1 MYKSRVYPGSDSSLT
16 RDSGSESTPLLSSES
31 RTSPEPV
38 IFGDSETSD
47 LDLSPAGCSVI
58 YGSVDTVN
66 YNTILG
72 LSPKRPFSSVRDS
85 ELFVS
90 TMANPPCLVNLSHE
104 INYDPHNVDLVL
116 AKENSYAKKAHEID
130 FKSELLQP
138 ELFQSDVV
146 QAKCKETLKPKQSSL
161 VTIFSIWNTIL
172 GSSLLTM
179 PWGIAMAGLF
189 PGVILNLL
197 MSGLCLYTAYRLVA
211 AHAYH
216 GGGADVEVLDL
227 CRIYLGKWAEH
238 IARIFS
244 IAVLLGA
251 TIAYWILMANFLYNS
266 VNFIYDNI
274 AGSTFAPV
282 SENISHKEV
291 LCPKEVRDNNTIVT
305 YEKTSDALGPVW
317 DLHNTVPVF
326 LALLIFPLL
335 NFNSTTFFTKFNS
348 LGTASVICLILFV
361 VIKSASWGINMDQVE
376 REMSWVI
383 QPTFPA
389 LTGIL
394 AMSFFIHNIVINI
407 MQNNRDQTKNGRDLT
422 IAYGLVTF
430 TYIIIGVMFFICFP
444 LPKSCIE
451 DNLLNNFPKWDGL
464 TLGARIVLLFQLIT
478 VYPLLAYVLRIQLL
492 SWICKGTSNR
502 ALVLFINFILVSICI
517 IFAAFVPYIG
527 TIVRYTG
534 ALSGLIYV
542 FTFPSLLHLSILKKE
557 GKLGMCSILFHLGIP
572 VVGIL
577 NLIAQFFITYR

>member
-31 RTSPEPV
+31 RTSPEL

-47 LDLSPAGCSVI
+47 LDPSPAGSSLI
-58 YGSVDTVN
+58 YGSVDTAS
-66 YNTILG
+66 YNTILAT
-72 LSPKRPFSSVRDS
+72 PKRPFPSVRDS

-90 TMANPPCLVNLSHE
+90 TMANPPCIVDFDHE
-104 INYDPHNVDLVL
+104 KNYERNVDLTL
-116 AKENSYAKKAHEID
+116 TNENSNAKKTHEID
-130 FKSELLQP
+130 FKPGPLQ
-138 ELFQSDVV
+138 FQSDIV
-146 QAKCKETLKPKQSSL
+146 QTTCKDFKPKQSSL

-179 PWGIAMAGLF
+179 PWGIAMAGFF
-189 PGVILNLL
+189 PGIILNLL
-197 MSGLCLYTAYRLVA
+197 MSGLCLYTAYRLVV

-216 GGGADVEVLDL
+216 GGGANVEVLDL
-227 CRIYLGKWAEH
+227 CRVYLGKWAEH
-238 IARIFS
+238 TARIFS

-274 AGSTFAPV
+274 AGLSTHPA
-282 SENISHKEV
+282 SENISNKEV
-291 LCPKEVRDNNTIVT
+291 LCPKEIQDNNTIVT
-305 YEKTSDALGPVW
+305 YEKTFEALGPAW
-317 DLHNTVPVF
+317 DLRNTVPVF

-348 LGTASVICLILFV
+348 FGTASVMYLIVFV
-361 VIKSASWGINMDQVE
+361 VIKSASWGVNMDQVE
-376 REMSWVI
+376 WATSWVI
-383 QPTFPA
+383 RPTFPA

-407 MQNNRDQTKNGRDLT
+407 MQNNRNQEKNGRDLT
-422 IAYGLVTF
+422 IAYFLVTV
-430 TYIIIGVMFFICFP
+430 TYIIVGATFFMCFP

-451 DNLLNNFPKWDGL
+451 DNLLNNFQKWDGL
-464 TLGARIVLLFQLIT
+464 TITARIVLLFQLVT

-492 SWICKGTSNR
+492 SWICKGRSNR
-502 ALVLFINFILVSICI
+502 ALVLFINLVLVSICI
-517 IFAAFVPYIG
+517 IFATFVPYIG

-542 FTFPSLLHLSILKKE
+542 FTFPNLLHLAILKKE
-557 GKLGMCSILFHLGIP
+557 GKLTVYSILFHIAIP
-572 VVGIL
+572 VIGLL
-577 NLIAQFFITYR
+577 NLIAQFFITDR

>member
-1 MYKSRVYPGSDSSLT
+1 MYKIRVYPGSDSSLT

-38 IFGDSETSD
+38 IFDDSETSD
-47 LDLSPAGCSVI
+47 LDPSPAGCSLI
-58 YGSVDTVN
+58 YGSIDST
-66 YNTILG
+66 YNTILAT
-72 LSPKRPFSSVRDS
+72 PKRPIPSTKNS
-85 ELFVS
+85 ELFIS
-90 TMANPPCLVNLSHE
+90 AMANSPCTVSEN
-104 INYDPHNVDLVL
+104 NYEPRNVDLTL
-116 AKENSYAKKAHEID
+116 TNESSNAKKAHEID
-130 FKSELLQP
+130 FIPGSLQ
-138 ELFQSDVV
+138 FQPDIV
-146 QAKCKETLKPKQSSL
+146 QASCKDLKPKQSSL

-179 PWGIAMAGLF
+179 PWGITMAGFF
-189 PGVILNLL
+189 PAVILNLL
-197 MSGLCLYTAYRLVA
+197 MSGLCLYTAYRLVV

-216 GGGADVEVLDL
+216 GGGSDIEVLDL

-266 VNFIYDNI
+266 VNFIYDSI
-274 AGSTFAPV
+274 AGGSTHPV
-282 SENISHKEV
+282 SENISYKEV
-291 LCPKEVRDNNTIVT
+291 LCPKEFQDNNTIVT
-305 YEKTSDALGPVW
+305 YEKTYDMLGPAW
-317 DLHNTVPVF
+317 DLRNTVPMF

-348 LGTASVICLILFV
+348 LGTVSVMYLIIFV

-376 REMSWVI
+376 WATSWVI
-383 QPTFPA
+383 RPTFPA
-389 LTGIL
+389 LTGLL

-407 MQNNRDQTKNGRDLT
+407 MQNNRNQEKNGRDLT
-422 IAYGLVTF
+422 IAYLLVTL
-430 TYIIIGVMFFICFP
+430 TYIIVGVTFFMCFP

-451 DNLLNNFPKWDGL
+451 DNLLNNFQKWDGL
-464 TLGARIVLLFQLIT
+464 TIGARIVLLFQLIT

-492 SWICKGTSNR
+492 SWLWKKASNR
-502 ALVLFINFILVSICI
+502 GLVLFINLILVSICI
-517 IFAAFVPYIG
+517 IFATFVPYIG

-542 FTFPSLLHLSILKKE
+542 FTFPNLLHLSILKRE
-557 GKLGMCSILFHLGIP
+557 GKLGVCSILFHLAIP
-572 VVGIL
+572 VIGLL
-577 NLIAQFFITYR
+577 NLIAQFFITDH